1 MPYIFYG
8 FTFHRL
14 KDCKQFTHLPDEPV
28 SRTCIDILCILNLLK
43 LQTIVLQSIFTLSG
57 FGFFFAPPPTP
68 DNFCSS
74 YRFQNKNDKAIEK
87 KDFKK

>member
-28 SRTCIDILCILNLLK
+28 SRTCIDNFMHIKSIKTSNYRLTK
-43 LQTIVLQSIFTLSG
+43 YFHIVRFWV
-57 FGFFFAPPPTP
+57 FFRPPPHP